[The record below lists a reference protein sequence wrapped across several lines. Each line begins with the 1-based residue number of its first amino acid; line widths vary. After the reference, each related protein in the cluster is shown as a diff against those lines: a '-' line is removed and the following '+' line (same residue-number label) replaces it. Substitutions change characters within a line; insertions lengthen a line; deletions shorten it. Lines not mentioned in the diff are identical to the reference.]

1 MQQLWRKAVLLLVGA
16 SLMELAMSQGVQ
28 KEYPRTQL
36 HERPIA
42 QCVMLRAFPRGQLLA
57 RKQLAS
63 SPAGGNLQHIVGVPN
78 VLMCGTI
85 AQARVQ
91 LPVQGS
97 GERTPPFWLGYA
109 TSAPQVCL
117 LPDTC
122 CSCFGTST
130 AISCLASIVQL
141 AAYASA
147 HLGAQFC
154 GDEHLA

>member
-28 KEYPRTQL
+28 
-36 HERPIA
+36 ERISSYTVA
-42 QCVMLRAFPRGQLLA
+42 RKTDRSVRYVASLSRGQLLA

-91 LPVQGS
+91 LPVQAVERGRPHS
-97 GERTPPFWLGYA
+97 GWAMQRLLLR
-109 TSAPQVCL
+109 SAFCL
-117 LPDTC
+117 IP
-122 CSCFGTST
+122 
-130 AISCLASIVQL
+130 AAPALAP
-141 AAYASA
+141 
-147 HLGAQFC
+147 AQQS
-154 GDEHLA
+154 HV